1 MKLLIVLMLVA
12 ASALMAW
19 EPFFEDSVRV
29 DIGSYNPSHADP
41 CFSDWNGDG
50 LPDLLVGDFAGGSIR
65 YFENTGTM
73 SRPKLDDMGY
83 LKADGKRIR
92 VGAA

>member
-1 MKLLIVLMLVA
+1 MRLLLVILLVA
-12 ASALMAW
+12 VSAMMAW
-19 EPFFEDSVRV
+19 EPLFEDKVKV
-29 DIGSYNPSHADP
+29 DLGTYAPDHADP
-41 CFSDWNGDG
+41 CFADWDGDG
-50 LPDLLVGDFAGGSIR
+50 LPDLLIGDFAGGSIR